1 MAQSKLPVRSIKRY
15 GWSPD
20 LPDARDHLYA
30 APLFSLGTLPAKVD
44 LRSQCPK
51 TVYDQGQLGSCTGN
65 AIAGA
70 IQFDRIKQKLANAGS
85 LTPARLFI
93 YFNERTMEGDVAQ
106 DNGAQIRDGIKS
118 VSKLGVCFEEGANS
132 WPYDIKKFAQT
143 PPPACF
149 KAALAN
155 CATQYSRLVATATQL
170 RGCLASGYPFVFGFS
185 VYESF
190 ESDAVAKTGKVPMP
204 GPQEKQLGGHAVLG
218 VGYDDAQQRF
228 IVRNSWGSGW
238 GMGGYFTIPYQY
250 LTDTNLA
257 DDFWTIRMVQ
267 TPAVA

>member
-1 MAQSKLPVRSIKRY
+1 MAEEPLPVQRIKKF
-15 GWSPD
+15 GWVPD

-30 APLFSLGTLPAKVD
+30 APLFSLGALPAKAD

-65 AIAGA
+65 AIACA
-70 IQFDRIKQKLANAGS
+70 IQFDRIKQKLTNAGT
-85 LTPARLFI
+85 LTPSRLFI
-93 YFNERTMEGDVAQ
+93 YYNERVMENSVAQ

-118 VSKLGVCFEEGANS
+118 VAKAGVCFEEGANS
-132 WPYDIKKFAQT
+132 WPYDIKKFAKA
-143 PPPACF
+143 PPAACV

-155 CATQYSRLVATATQL
+155 RATQYSRLVATAPQL
-170 RGCLASGYPFVFGFS
+170 KGCLASGYPFVFGFS

-204 GPQEKQLGGHAVLG
+204 GAKEKLLGGHAVIA
-218 VGYDDAQQRF
+218 VGYDDTQQRF
-228 IVRNSWGSGW
+228 TVRNSWGPKW

-257 DDFWTIRMVQ
+257 DDFWTVRMVQ
-267 TPAVA
+267 APAVA